1 MKKLILV
8 FALIIIPYI
17 LNAQEI
23 GKELPSFSG
32 KTANGEKVSLSD
44 YKGKVTIIDFWA
56 SWCKPCTE
64 EFPFLVELYDN
75 YSEKGMDL
83 LGINLDEEVDNM
95 NKFLK
100 KLDKDNK
107 FKIISDPD
115 SKIGNLYNVEAIPST
130 FILDKKG
137 VVRYMHLGFS
147 SEEKEKFKKEIES
160 LLSE

>member
-1 MKKLILV
+1 MKKLILTFV
-8 FALIIIPYI
+8 VLIIPYI

-23 GKELPSFSG
+23 GKEPQVFSG
-32 KTANGEKVSLSD
+32 KTASGEKVNLSD

-56 SWCKPCTE
+56 SWCKPCKE
-64 EFPFLVELYDN
+64 GFPFLVELYDN
-75 YSEKGMDL
+75 YSEKGFDV
-83 LGINLDEEVDNM
+83 LGVNLDEEVANM

-100 KLDKDNK
+100 KMDKDIK

-147 SEEKEKFKKEIES
+147 GEEKDKFKKEIES
-160 LLSE
+160 LLNE

>member
-23 GKELPSFSG
+23 GKEPPAFSG

-56 SWCKPCTE
+56 SWCKPCKE

-75 YSEKGMDL
+75 YSEKGLDL
-83 LGINLDEEVDNM
+83 LGINLDEEVANM

-100 KLDKDNK
+100 KLDKDIK

>member
-1 MKKLILV
+1 MKKLILTFV
-8 FALIIIPYI
+8 VLIIPYI

-23 GKELPSFSG
+23 GKEPQAFSG
-32 KTANGEKVSLSD
+32 KTASGEKVNLSD

-56 SWCKPCTE
+56 SWCKPCKE
-64 EFPFLVELYDN
+64 GFPFLVELYDN
-75 YSEKGMDL
+75 YSEKGFEV
-83 LGINLDEEVDNM
+83 LGVNLDEEVANM
-95 NKFLK
+95 NMFLK
-100 KLDKDNK
+100 KMDKNIK

-147 SEEKEKFKKEIES
+147 GEEKDKFKKEIES
-160 LLSE
+160 LLNE

>member
-23 GKELPSFSG
+23 GKEPPAFSG

-56 SWCKPCTE
+56 SWCKPCKE
-64 EFPFLVELYDN
+64 EFPFLIELYDN
-75 YSEKGMDL
+75 YSEKGLDL
-83 LGINLDEEVDNM
+83 LGINLDEEVANM

-100 KLDKDNK
+100 KLDKDIK